1 MSKNSPQEADLAG
14 RNLSSAKKT
23 ERAVSETL
31 PAMPQAI
38 EQLWDVLPGS
48 LWKLN
53 GEGLILEANQSVL
66 DFLGYSKSQ
75 FLGRS
80 VDEFF
85 WDGMDFQKLVAALFY
100 SGKAHGI
107 LACLRCQDGS
117 TREVTLDA
125 SSLDGGQIVY
135 CAINDRSVQR
145 RTEDHALA
153 QAASLEKPTE
163 VFFIQSLDGVV
174 THWSH
179 EAEKFYGFKAAE
191 VLGKK
196 IPPQLS
202 LPPELA
208 TEALRTV
215 LAHGEWSGQ
224 ARILSAD
231 AQHIDVQMRW
241 VILNPPDGQP
251 PSVLILAEDAAE
263 LIQLN
268 EDRLRAHRHE
278 CVGMLSGGIA
288 HDLNN
293 VLQPISMFL
302 DLLRYRL
309 PDTESVEM
317 LDAVDANLRRST
329 DLVRQILAFSSG
341 ARTEQR
347 ALNIPELISEV
358 STFVRST
365 FPKTIQFQI
374 TVPDNI
380 HPVIGNATQLEQV
393 LLNLCVNARDAMP
406 DGGRIK
412 IEVSNFYA
420 DESFVR
426 RQAHAQ
432 PQSYVRISVSD
443 TGHGIPRPLR
453 KKIFEPFF
461 TTKGP
466 NKGTGLGLATAAGII
481 RNHGGFLTLE
491 TEEGC
496 GSSFHAFLPAST
508 GALKPISLPPSIP
521 EVQKANGHGE
531 AILLVDDESTVLK
544 VMTRSLEKSGYRV
557 LAAEDGDQGYALYQA
572 HQKDV
577 RLVITDM
584 AMPGMDGPALIS
596 ALKKINPKVKIICTS
611 GFGSSSGKNS
621 PSELGVHAILAK
633 PCNSKVVLQ
642 AIQEALRRDPPTT

>member
-1 MSKNSPQEADLAG
+1 MSKKSPQAANLAS
-14 RNLSSAKKT
+14 RNSSSPKKSI
-23 ERAVSETL
+23 RSVSETL
-31 PAMPQAI
+31 PALSPAI

-53 GEGLILEANQSVL
+53 GEGLILDANQSAL

-153 QAASLEKPTE
+153 QAASLEKPAE
-163 VFFIQSLDGVV
+163 VIFIQTLDGIV
-174 THWSH
+174 THWSL
-179 EAEKFYGFKAAE
+179 EAEKFYGFKATE
-191 VLGKK
+191 ILGKK
-196 IPPQLS
+196 IPSQIA
-202 LPPELA
+202 LPAEFA
-208 TEALRTV
+208 KAALQAV
-215 LAHGEWSGQ
+215 LANGEWSGQ
-224 ARILSAD
+224 GRILSGD
-231 AQHIDVQMRW
+231 ARPIDVQTRW
-241 VILNPPDGQP
+241 VLLNPPDGQP
-251 PSVLILAEDAAE
+251 PSILILAEDAAE
-263 LIQLN
+263 LLQLN

-309 PDTESVEM
+309 PDAESVEM
-317 LDAVDANLRRST
+317 LDAVEANLRRST
-329 DLVRQILAFSSG
+329 DLVRQILSFSSG

-347 ALNIPELISEV
+347 TLDIPELISEV
-358 STFVRST
+358 STFIRST
-365 FPKTIQFQI
+365 FPKTIQFQVI
-374 TVPDNI
+374 VPEKI
-380 HPVIGNATQLEQV
+380 HPVLGNATQLEQV

-412 IEVSNFYA
+412 IEVSNFKG

-426 RQAHAQ
+426 RHSQAQAQ
-432 PQSYVRISVSD
+432 NYVRITVSD

-466 NKGTGLGLATAAGII
+466 NKGTGLGLATAVGII

-508 GALKPISLPPSIP
+508 GPLEPISLPPSIP
-521 EVQKANGHGE
+521 ENQKANGHGE
-531 AILLVDDESTVLK
+531 AILLVDDESIVLK
-544 VMTRSLEKSGYRV
+544 VMARSLEKAGYRV
-557 LAAEDGDQGYALYQA
+557 LAADDGDQGCALYKL
-572 HQKDV
+572 HQKDI

-596 ALKKINPKVKIICTS
+596 ALKKINPRVKIICTS

-621 PSELGVHAILAK
+621 PAELGVHAILSK
-633 PCNSKVVLQ
+633 PCNSRVVIQ
-642 AIQEALRRDPPTT
+642 AIQEALSANPPTT

>member
-1 MSKNSPQEADLAG
+1 MSKKSPQAANLAS
-14 RNLSSAKKT
+14 RNSSSPKKSI
-23 ERAVSETL
+23 RSVSETL
-31 PAMPQAI
+31 PALSPAI

-53 GEGLILEANQSVL
+53 GEGLILDANQSAL

-153 QAASLEKPTE
+153 QAASLEKPAE
-163 VFFIQSLDGVV
+163 VIFIQTLDGIV
-174 THWSH
+174 THWSL
-179 EAEKFYGFKAAE
+179 EAEKFYGFKATE
-191 VLGKK
+191 ILGKK
-196 IPPQLS
+196 IPSQIA
-202 LPPELA
+202 LPAEFA
-208 TEALRTV
+208 KAALQAV
-215 LAHGEWSGQ
+215 LANGEWSGQ
-224 ARILSAD
+224 GRILSGD
-231 AQHIDVQMRW
+231 ARPIDVQTRW
-241 VILNPPDGQP
+241 VLLNPPDGQP
-251 PSVLILAEDAAE
+251 PSILILAEDAAE
-263 LIQLN
+263 LLQLN

-309 PDTESVEM
+309 PDAESVEM
-317 LDAVDANLRRST
+317 LDAVEANLRRST

-341 ARTEQR
+341 ARTEQHT
-347 ALNIPELISEV
+347 LNIPELISEV
-358 STFVRST
+358 STFIRST
-365 FPKTIQFQI
+365 FPKTIQFQVI
-374 TVPDNI
+374 VPEKI
-380 HPVIGNATQLEQV
+380 HPVLGNATQLEQV

-412 IEVSNFYA
+412 IEVSNFKG

-426 RQAHAQ
+426 RHSQAQAQ
-432 PQSYVRISVSD
+432 NYVRITVSD

-466 NKGTGLGLATAAGII
+466 NKGTGLGLATAVGII

-508 GALKPISLPPSIP
+508 GPLEPISLPPSIP
-521 EVQKANGHGE
+521 ENQKANGHGE
-531 AILLVDDESTVLK
+531 AILLVDDESIVLK
-544 VMTRSLEKSGYRV
+544 VMARSLEKAGYRV
-557 LAAEDGDQGYALYQA
+557 LAADDGDQGCALYKL
-572 HQKDV
+572 HQKDI

-596 ALKKINPKVKIICTS
+596 ALKKINPRVKIICTS

-621 PSELGVHAILAK
+621 PAELGVHAILSK
-633 PCNSKVVLQ
+633 PCNSRVVIQ
-642 AIQEALRRDPPTT
+642 AIQEALSANPPTT

>member
-1 MSKNSPQEADLAG
+1 MPKNSPQEADLAE
-14 RNLSSAKKT
+14 RNFSSPKKT
-23 ERAVSETL
+23 VRSVSEIL
-31 PAMPQAI
+31 PALAPAI

-53 GEGLILEANQSVL
+53 GEGLILDANQSAL

-85 WDGMDFQKLVAALFY
+85 WDGMDFQNLVAALFY

-125 SSLDGGQIVY
+125 SSLDAGQIVY

-145 RTEDHALA
+145 RTEVHALA
-153 QAASLEKPTE
+153 QAASLEKPAE
-163 VFFIQSLDGVV
+163 VFFIQTLDGVV
-174 THWSH
+174 THWSLG
-179 EAEKFYGFKAAE
+179 AEKFYGFKATE

-196 IPPQLS
+196 IPSRIS
-202 LPPELA
+202 LPPRLA
-208 TEALRTV
+208 TAALQSV
-215 LAHGEWSGQ
+215 LANGGWSGQ
-224 ARILSAD
+224 VRILSAD
-231 AQHIDVQMRW
+231 ARHIDVQMRW
-241 VILNPPDGQP
+241 VTLNPPDGQP

-263 LIQLN
+263 LLQLN

-278 CVGMLSGGIA
+278 CVGMLAGGIA

-309 PDTESVEM
+309 PDAESVEM
-317 LDAVDANLRRST
+317 LDAVEANLRRST

-347 ALNIPELISEV
+347 ALDIPELISEV
-358 STFVRST
+358 ATFIRST
-365 FPKTIQFQI
+365 FPKTIQFQV
-374 TVPDNI
+374 TVPENI
-380 HPVIGNATQLEQV
+380 HPVLGNATQLEQV

-420 DESFVR
+420 DESFAR
-426 RQAHAQ
+426 RHSQAQ
-432 PQSYVRISVSD
+432 VQSYVRISVSD

-466 NKGTGLGLATAAGII
+466 NKGTGLGLATAVGII

-491 TEEGC
+491 TKEGC

-508 GALKPISLPPSIP
+508 VPLEPISLPPSVLEI
-521 EVQKANGHGE
+521 QKANGHGE
-531 AILLVDDESTVLK
+531 AILLVDDEPTVLK
-544 VMTRSLEKSGYRV
+544 VMARSLEKSGYRV
-557 LAAEDGDQGYALYQA
+557 LAAEDGEQGHALYER

-584 AMPGMDGPALIS
+584 AMPGMDGRALIS

-621 PSELGVHAILAK
+621 PSELGVHAILSK

-642 AIQEALRRDPPTT
+642 AIQEALSADPPTT

>member
-23 ERAVSETL
+23 ERSVAETL
-31 PAMPQAI
+31 PALAPAI

-53 GEGLILEANQSVL
+53 GEGLILDANQSAL
-66 DFLGYSKSQ
+66 DFLGHSKSQ

-153 QAASLEKPTE
+153 QAASLENPAE
-163 VFFIQSLDGVV
+163 VFFIQTLDGVV
-174 THWSH
+174 THWSL

-191 VLGKK
+191 ILGKK
-196 IPPQLS
+196 IPSQIS

-208 TEALRTV
+208 TAALQAV

-251 PSVLILAEDAAE
+251 PSILILAEDAAE
-263 LIQLN
+263 LLQLN

-309 PDTESVEM
+309 PDAESVEM
-317 LDAVDANLRRST
+317 LDAVEANLRRST

-358 STFVRST
+358 STFIRST
-365 FPKTIQFQI
+365 FPKTIQFQV

-380 HPVIGNATQLEQV
+380 HPVMGNATQLEQV

-406 DGGRIK
+406 GGGRIK
-412 IEVSNFYA
+412 IKVSNFYA

-426 RQAHAQ
+426 RQSHAQ
-432 PQSYVRISVSD
+432 AQSYVRITVSD

-466 NKGTGLGLATAAGII
+466 NKGTGLGLATAVGII

-508 GALKPISLPPSIP
+508 GPLEPISLPPSIP
-521 EVQKANGHGE
+521 EIQKANGHGE

-557 LAAEDGDQGYALYQA
+557 LAAEDGDQGYALYKH

-621 PSELGVHAILAK
+621 PSELGVHAILSK
-633 PCNSKVVLQ
+633 PCNSRVVLQ
-642 AIQEALRRDPPTT
+642 AIQEALQTEPPTT

>member
-23 ERAVSETL
+23 ERSVAETL
-31 PAMPQAI
+31 PALAPAI

-53 GEGLILEANQSVL
+53 GEGLILDANQSAL
-66 DFLGYSKSQ
+66 DFLGHSKSQ

-153 QAASLEKPTE
+153 QAASLENPAE
-163 VFFIQSLDGVV
+163 VFFIQTLDGVV
-174 THWSH
+174 THWSL

-191 VLGKK
+191 ILGKT
-196 IPPQLS
+196 IPSQIS

-208 TEALRTV
+208 TAALKAV

-241 VILNPPDGQP
+241 VILNPLDGQP
-251 PSVLILAEDAAE
+251 SSVLVLAEDAAE
-263 LIQLN
+263 LLQLN

-309 PDTESVEM
+309 PDAESVEM
-317 LDAVDANLRRST
+317 LDAVEANLRRST

-347 ALNIPELISEV
+347 TLNIPELISEV
-358 STFVRST
+358 STFIRST
-365 FPKTIQFQI
+365 FPKTIQFQV

-380 HPVIGNATQLEQV
+380 HPVMGNATQLEQV

-432 PQSYVRISVSD
+432 PQSYVRITVSD

-466 NKGTGLGLATAAGII
+466 NKGTGLGLATAVGII

-508 GALKPISLPPSIP
+508 GPVEPISLPPSIP
-521 EVQKANGHGE
+521 EIQKANGHGE

-557 LAAEDGDQGYALYQA
+557 LAAEDGDQGYALYKH

-621 PSELGVHAILAK
+621 PSELGVHAILSK
-633 PCNSKVVLQ
+633 PCNSRVVLQ
-642 AIQEALRRDPPTT
+642 AIQEALHTEPPTT

>member
-23 ERAVSETL
+23 ERSVSETL
-31 PAMPQAI
+31 PALAPAI
-38 EQLWDVLPGS
+38 EQLWDVLPGN

-53 GEGLILEANQSVL
+53 GEGLILDANQSAL
-66 DFLGYSKSQ
+66 DFLGHSKSQ

-153 QAASLEKPTE
+153 QAASLENPAE
-163 VFFIQSLDGVV
+163 VFFIQTLDGVV
-174 THWSH
+174 THWSL

-191 VLGKK
+191 ILGKK
-196 IPPQLS
+196 IPSQIS

-208 TEALRTV
+208 TAALQAV

-241 VILNPPDGQP
+241 VILNPLDGQP
-251 PSVLILAEDAAE
+251 SSVLVLAEDAAE
-263 LIQLN
+263 LLQLN

-309 PDTESVEM
+309 PDAESVEM
-317 LDAVDANLRRST
+317 LDAVEANLRRST

-358 STFVRST
+358 STFIRST
-365 FPKTIQFQI
+365 FPKTIQFQV

-380 HPVIGNATQLEQV
+380 HPVMGNATQLEQV

-426 RQAHAQ
+426 RQSHAQ
-432 PQSYVRISVSD
+432 PQSYVRITVSD

-466 NKGTGLGLATAAGII
+466 NKGTGLGLATAVGII

-508 GALKPISLPPSIP
+508 GPLEPISLPPSIP
-521 EVQKANGHGE
+521 EIQKANGHGE

-557 LAAEDGDQGYALYQA
+557 LAAEDGDQGYALYKH

-621 PSELGVHAILAK
+621 PSELGVHAILSK
-633 PCNSKVVLQ
+633 PCNSRVVLQ
-642 AIQEALRRDPPTT
+642 AIQEALQTEPPTT

>member
-14 RNLSSAKKT
+14 RNLSSAKET
-23 ERAVSETL
+23 ERSVSETL
-31 PAMPQAI
+31 PALAPAI

-53 GEGLILEANQSVL
+53 DQGLILDANQSAL

-85 WDGMDFQKLVAALFY
+85 WDGMDFQKLLAALFY

-125 SSLDGGQIVY
+125 SSLDGGQVVY

-153 QAASLEKPTE
+153 QAAFLEKPAE
-163 VFFIQSLDGVV
+163 VFFIQTLDGFV
-174 THWSH
+174 THWGV

-191 VLGKK
+191 ILGKK
-196 IPPQLS
+196 IPSQIT

-208 TEALRTV
+208 TAALQAV

-231 AQHIDVQMRW
+231 AQHIDIQMRW
-241 VILNPPDGQP
+241 VILNPLDGQP
-251 PSVLILAEDAAE
+251 SSVLVLAEDAAE
-263 LIQLN
+263 LLQLS

-309 PDTESVEM
+309 PDAESVEM
-317 LDAVDANLRRST
+317 LDAVEANLRRST

-341 ARTEQR
+341 ARTEQH

-358 STFVRST
+358 STFIRST
-365 FPKTIQFQI
+365 FPKTIQFQV
-374 TVPDNI
+374 TVPENI
-380 HPVIGNATQLEQV
+380 HPVMGNATQLEQV

-420 DESFVR
+420 DESFAR
-426 RQAHAQ
+426 RQTHAQ
-432 PQSYVRISVSD
+432 PQSYVRITVSD

-466 NKGTGLGLATAAGII
+466 NKGTGLGLATAVGII

-496 GSSFHAFLPAST
+496 GSSFHAFLPASKDH
-508 GALKPISLPPSIP
+508 LERISLPPSIP
-521 EVQKANGHGE
+521 EIQKANGHGE

-544 VMTRSLEKSGYRV
+544 VMTRSLEKAGYRV
-557 LAAEDGDQGYALYQA
+557 IAAEEGDQGYALYKH

-596 ALKKINPKVKIICTS
+596 ALKKINPKVKVICTS

-621 PSELGVHAILAK
+621 PSELGVHAILSK
-633 PCNSKVVLQ
+633 PCNSRVLLQ
-642 AIQEALRRDPPTT
+642 AIQDALRTAPPTT

>member
-1 MSKNSPQEADLAG
+1 MSKKSPQAANLAS
-14 RNLSSAKKT
+14 RNSSSPKKSM
-23 ERAVSETL
+23 RSVSETL
-31 PAMPQAI
+31 PALSPAI

-53 GEGLILEANQSVL
+53 GEGLILDANQSAL

-153 QAASLEKPTE
+153 QAASLEKPAE
-163 VFFIQSLDGVV
+163 VIFIQTLDGIV
-174 THWSH
+174 THWSL
-179 EAEKFYGFKAAE
+179 EAEKFYGFKATE
-191 VLGKK
+191 ILGKK
-196 IPPQLS
+196 IPSQIA
-202 LPPELA
+202 LPPEFA
-208 TEALRTV
+208 KAALQAV
-215 LAHGEWSGQ
+215 LANGEWSGQ
-224 ARILSAD
+224 GRILSGD
-231 AQHIDVQMRW
+231 ARPIDVQTRW
-241 VILNPPDGQP
+241 VLLNPPDGQP
-251 PSVLILAEDAAE
+251 PSILILAEDAAE
-263 LIQLN
+263 LLQLN

-309 PDTESVEM
+309 PDAESVEM
-317 LDAVDANLRRST
+317 LDAVEANLRRST
-329 DLVRQILAFSSG
+329 DLVRQILSFSSG

-347 ALNIPELISEV
+347 TLDIPELISEV
-358 STFVRST
+358 STFIRST
-365 FPKTIQFQI
+365 FPKTIQFQVI
-374 TVPDNI
+374 VPEKI
-380 HPVIGNATQLEQV
+380 HPVLGNATQLEQV

-412 IEVSNFYA
+412 IEVSNFKG

-426 RQAHAQ
+426 RHSQAQAQ
-432 PQSYVRISVSD
+432 NYVRITVSD

-466 NKGTGLGLATAAGII
+466 NKGTGLGLATAVGII

-508 GALKPISLPPSIP
+508 GPLEPISLPPSIP
-521 EVQKANGHGE
+521 ENQKANGHGE
-531 AILLVDDESTVLK
+531 AILLVDDESIVLK
-544 VMTRSLEKSGYRV
+544 VMARSLEKAGYRV
-557 LAAEDGDQGYALYQA
+557 LAADDGDQGCALYKL
-572 HQKDV
+572 HQKDI

-596 ALKKINPKVKIICTS
+596 ALKKINPRVKIICTS

-621 PSELGVHAILAK
+621 PAELGVHAILSK
-633 PCNSKVVLQ
+633 PCNSRVVIQ
-642 AIQEALRRDPPTT
+642 AIQEALSATPPTT

>member
-14 RNLSSAKKT
+14 RNLSSDKKT
-23 ERAVSETL
+23 ERSVSETS
-31 PAMPQAI
+31 PALAPAI

-48 LWKLN
+48 LWKLD
-53 GEGLILEANQSVL
+53 GEGLILDANQSAL

-80 VDEFF
+80 VDDFF

-153 QAASLEKPTE
+153 QAASLENPAE
-163 VFFIQSLDGVV
+163 VFFIQTLDGVV
-174 THWSH
+174 THWSL

-191 VLGKK
+191 ILGKT
-196 IPPQLS
+196 IPSQIS

-208 TEALRTV
+208 TAALKAV

-241 VILNPPDGQP
+241 VILNPLDGQP
-251 PSVLILAEDAAE
+251 SSVLVLAEDAAE
-263 LIQLN
+263 LLQLN

-309 PDTESVEM
+309 PDAESVEM
-317 LDAVDANLRRST
+317 LDAVEANLRRST

-347 ALNIPELISEV
+347 TLNIPELISEV
-358 STFVRST
+358 STFIRST
-365 FPKTIQFQI
+365 FPKTIQFQV

-380 HPVIGNATQLEQV
+380 HPVMGNATQLEQV

-432 PQSYVRISVSD
+432 PQSYVRITVSD

-466 NKGTGLGLATAAGII
+466 NKGTGLGLATAVGII

-508 GALKPISLPPSIP
+508 GPVEPISLPPSIP
-521 EVQKANGHGE
+521 EIQKANGHGE

-557 LAAEDGDQGYALYQA
+557 LAAEDGDQGYALYKH

-621 PSELGVHAILAK
+621 PSELGVHAILSK
-633 PCNSKVVLQ
+633 PCNSRVVLQ
-642 AIQEALRRDPPTT
+642 AIQEALHTEPPTT